1 MLGIEKLIQ
10 YVLIAVLGSTGA
22 TALITRDFDR
32 TVVIGLVV
40 TALGAAGTYLAANTP
55 RQPWAKQAVGIFT
68 AAVLIIVDAWTDHT
82 FTPAEVVQVILAA
95 VGAWQVGTVAN
106 TLHGPAPISE

>member
-22 TALITRDFDR
+22 TAFITQDFSK

-40 TALGAAGTYLAANTP
+40 TALGAAGTYLTANTP
-55 RQPWAKQAVGIFT
+55 SQPHAKMAVGIFT
-68 AAVLIIVDAWTDHT
+68 AAVLVVVDAWTDHA
-82 FTPAEVVQVILAA
+82 FTPAEIVQVLLAA
-95 VGAWQVGTVAN
+95 AGAWQVGAVRN
-106 TLHGPAPISE
+106 TGQRPISD